1 MTEPTI
7 KPETAR
13 TLSPDGRGS
22 TAALLGLLTVSVAVA
37 AAAGWLASKHW
48 TSLQPAADAPSP

>member
-1 MTEPTI
+1 MPNTT
-7 KPETAR
+7 KPETPR

-22 TAALLGLLTVSVAVA
+22 TAALLGLLALSVAVA

-48 TSLQPAADAPSP
+48 TSPQPADDAPSP